1 MARTN
6 PGLKKS
12 NSLSEY
18 TQEQIVELA
27 RCAKDP
33 IYFIRNYIKIK
44 HPKRGKISFNLYDYQ
59 EELIRMYMGNRFNII
74 LSARQT
80 GKTETSCAF
89 LLWYAIFHPDKTVLI
104 ASNKSTNAMEL
115 IGKIRYAYEEL
126 PNWLKPG
133 IDADNWNKHTCAFDN
148 KSRIVSTTTSKD
160 SGRGLAISLIYCDEL
175 AFVKPHVQEEFWD
188 SILPTIS
195 CISGDSLILTD
206 NGFKTIESIIPLN
219 APNGLSKHNTPLR
232 VLSTDGLR
240 SSDSYYV
247 SKISEVFH
255 VETDT
260 GMFVKANAIH
270 PLVTASNDGYIV
282 DKQIKELNVGDYVR
296 VDINSNV
303 FGKKAIPYDDAY
315 MLGGYVAEGW
325 FEKQHRNQTI
335 VPIGITVSNTSEEFR
350 NIFLNNGFNVVN
362 SNPNRLATY
371 KSEVYSKF
379 INYGIDPFAL
389 CDEKTVPLAVLEGTQ
404 ETVRAFLRGLYDGD
418 GSVTARGITLTSTS
432 FKLIYAVKL
441 LLNNMGMVSTI
452 HRTSGKTIIEREYKK
467 QRLLPQGKVMQSA
480 RDSYNLIIRL
490 SDSRLFKEKIGFE
503 ISYKKLKLDAL
514 IDSRSQDSRKKY
526 RIPVGVI
533 KKLVKRSLGVI
544 TQEDYRNAGLRLDK
558 VLSGKQEY
566 VNVEWLSKFRQIAKA
581 ADYLFLPS
589 EDDLMDE
596 LITDKVYWDRIR
608 SITSIGE
615 QVTYDLRVP
624 GTHRFYQNG
633 IMGHNTGGAMI
644 ITSTPNGDSNLF
656 ARMWFTAIGKV
667 PEERE
672 EDAFI
677 PLHVK
682 WDQPPGRDDKF
693 KRTMIDKL
701 GERKWQQEFECV
713 AGDTEVV
720 VRDTR
725 TGTVSTMT
733 IFELSVKVRMDHLH
747 NHNRDIVGYYS
758 TNNADNFEMKIK
770 CIKDNYCTE

>member
-195 CISGDSLILTD
+195 CVTGDSLILTD
-206 NGFKTIESIIPLN
+206 EGFKKIESIIPMG
-219 APNGLSKHNTPLR
+219 ADNGLGKYETPIN
-232 VLSTDGLR
+232 VLSTDGIR
-240 SSDSYYV
+240 QADSYYV
-247 SKISEVFH
+247 STVSEVFK
-255 VETDT
+255 VETNT

-270 PLVTASNDGYIV
+270 PLVVASSDGHIV
-282 DKQIKELNVGDYVR
+282 DRQIKDLRVGDYVR
-296 VDINSNV
+296 VDINSKV
-303 FGKKAIPYDDAY
+303 FGKNELSYDDAY

-325 FEKQHRNQTI
+325 FEKQKHGDKK
-335 VPIGITVSNTSEEFR
+335 VPTGITISNTSDEFR
-350 NIFLNNGFNVVN
+350 EVFLRNGFRKVN
-362 SNPNRLATY
+362 SNSNRIATY
-371 KSEVYSKF
+371 TGNIYNKF
-379 INYGIDPFAL
+379 IEYGIDPYAL
-389 CDEKTVPLAVLEGTQ
+389 CDKKTIPHSVMEGTID
-404 ETVRAFLRGLYDGD
+404 TVSAFLRGLYDGD
-418 GSVTARGITLTSTS
+418 GGVNDRGVTLTSTS
-432 FKLIYAVKL
+432 YELIYATKL
-441 LLNNMGMVSTI
+441 LLNNLGIVSTI
-452 HRTSGKTIIEREYKK
+452 TKTTGDKILERDIKSG
-467 QRLLPQGKVMQSA
+467 RLLPQGKVVQSA

-490 SDSRLFKEKIGFE
+490 SDSKLFMDNIGFG
-503 ISYKKLKLDAL
+503 ITYKMNKLQQL
-514 IDSRSQDSRKKY
+514 IEKRSQDDSKKY
-526 RIPVGVI
+526 RIPYTVVSPMMTRILSHFTKQYFRDNGLRVDRVTSGNQEYI
-533 KKLVKRSLGVI
+533 NVQWLVKLKKI
-544 TQEDYRNAGLRLDK
+544 LTDAG
-558 VLSGKQEY
+558 
-566 VNVEWLSKFRQIAKA
+566 
-581 ADYLFLPS
+581 YLLLPS
-589 EDDLMDE
+589 ESLLMEE
-596 LITDKVYWDRIR
+596 LITDRVYWDKVTALY
-608 SITSIGE
+608 SVGE
-615 QVTYDLRVP
+615 HITYDLRVP

-672 EDAFI
+672 DDAFI

-682 WDQPPGRDDKF
+682 WDQPPGRDEKF

-713 AGDTEVV
+713 SGDTLVT
-720 VRDTR
+720 VRDKR
-725 TGTVSTMT
+725 NGKIETMS
-733 IFELSVKVRMDHLH
+733 IANLRMQIHINNLH
-747 NHNRDIVGYYS
+747 ENGEDLVWHMS
-758 TNNADNFEMKIK
+758 TNSLEAMASHTSELRKI
-770 CIKDNYCTE
+770 

>member
-195 CISGDSLILTD
+195 
-206 NGFKTIESIIPLN
+206 
-219 APNGLSKHNTPLR
+219 
-232 VLSTDGLR
+232 
-240 SSDSYYV
+240 
-247 SKISEVFH
+247 
-255 VETDT
+255 
-260 GMFVKANAIH
+260 
-270 PLVTASNDGYIV
+270 
-282 DKQIKELNVGDYVR
+282 
-296 VDINSNV
+296 
-303 FGKKAIPYDDAY
+303 
-315 MLGGYVAEGW
+315 
-325 FEKQHRNQTI
+325 
-335 VPIGITVSNTSEEFR
+335 
-350 NIFLNNGFNVVN
+350 
-362 SNPNRLATY
+362 
-371 KSEVYSKF
+371 
-379 INYGIDPFAL
+379 
-389 CDEKTVPLAVLEGTQ
+389 
-404 ETVRAFLRGLYDGD
+404 
-418 GSVTARGITLTSTS
+418 
-432 FKLIYAVKL
+432 
-441 LLNNMGMVSTI
+441 
-452 HRTSGKTIIEREYKK
+452 
-467 QRLLPQGKVMQSA
+467 
-480 RDSYNLIIRL
+480 
-490 SDSRLFKEKIGFE
+490 
-503 ISYKKLKLDAL
+503 
-514 IDSRSQDSRKKY
+514 
-526 RIPVGVI
+526 
-533 KKLVKRSLGVI
+533 
-544 TQEDYRNAGLRLDK
+544 
-558 VLSGKQEY
+558 
-566 VNVEWLSKFRQIAKA
+566 
-581 ADYLFLPS
+581 
-589 EDDLMDE
+589 
-596 LITDKVYWDRIR
+596 
-608 SITSIGE
+608 
-615 QVTYDLRVP
+615 
-624 GTHRFYQNG
+624 
-633 IMGHNTGGAMI
+633 TGGAMI

-672 EDAFI
+672 DDAFI

-682 WDQPPGRDDKF
+682 WDQPPGRDEKF

-713 AGDTEVV
+713 SGDTLVT
-720 VRDTR
+720 VRDKR
-725 TGTVSTMT
+725 NGKIDTMT
-733 IFELSVKVRMDHLH
+733 IANLRMQIHINNLYENGEDLVWHM
-747 NHNRDIVGYYS
+747 S
-758 TNNADNFEMKIK
+758 TNSLEAMTLHTLELRK
-770 CIKDNYCTE
+770 T